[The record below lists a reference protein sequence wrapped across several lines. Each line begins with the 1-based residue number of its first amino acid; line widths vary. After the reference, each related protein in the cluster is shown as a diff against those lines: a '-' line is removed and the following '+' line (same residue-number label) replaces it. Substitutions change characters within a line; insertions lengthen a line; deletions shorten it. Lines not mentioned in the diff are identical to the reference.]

1 MRRNL
6 LLTVSACVL
15 IAPALARAEPVTLG
29 DLRERGIDLE
39 ALREVAREEFL
50 APEDAAPE
58 DAAGP
63 GALRLR
69 RFSGDELARAL
80 GPEAARVLEG
90 SRLVP
95 GAIPRSAP
103 GDAAEAPSAEDT
115 PADAAAADE
124 AVTAAATAYEVAR
137 RQPFA
142 ASHGA
147 TTAFIRLA
155 ERRAAAEAAAGAE
168 GVDAMSPMESVAF
181 NMFCTL
187 FVDEPGPGSFKSC
200 SAGMAG
206 LATDPGAY
214 ELPDEATLEAAAGG
228 ERTPPENGEGLV
240 ERGGGAGDTIPSAYT
255 FLGQFIDHDL
265 TAFPVGLISPFE
277 FEVEA
282 LVAGTAPETG
292 PVRTASADGE
302 AALLLAGA
310 LRRLE
315 REATGPTRVDV
326 TEAKNERTGTLD
338 LDSVYGFGFLDAP
351 QEDYIGVIEGTAGDP
366 PAGEPLA
373 WFEVE
378 PGGSTTGR
386 FVLTPVWLDAG
397 LQGFDYRR
405 DRDGTALIPDARN
418 DENQLLAQVQ
428 TVIMATHNAC
438 MDELT
443 AAGTS
448 VAEAFAACRRDVT
461 HLYQAIVATD
471 YLVRLSQPEIL
482 QALRAGGDATV
493 LGGSD
498 TVETRF
504 YGACGALPLEFAV
517 AAFRLGHSQVRN
529 GYRLNHLGGNR
540 PIFGREDERDLSGGR
555 LLERI
560 DVIDW
565 ARFLAETGDP
575 FRDLFA
581 DPLDP
586 AVALRLYEMPEKA
599 LPGVPVTVEEESR
612 TITDTPSERN
622 LVRRNIAR
630 AAARGNA
637 AGFTGA
643 AGLIHGQAAAGVAK
657 TQYPA
662 VLTFSAADLD
672 LPPNVV
678 GTLGVTPLWIHVLGE
693 AREEQNGERLGR
705 LGTVIVG
712 ETILGSLACDE
723 TSVFNMAE
731 TAPTPS
737 FSLAAQLR
745 EDDAGFTLGELID
758 HLEDEEGLR
767 LRSAAP

>member
-1 MRRNL
+1 MKRNL
-6 LLTVSACVL
+6 LITVSACVL
-15 IAPALARAEPVTLG
+15 TAPALAGAEPITLG
-29 DLRERGIDLE
+29 DLRQQGIDIE
-39 ALREVAREEFL
+39 VLREVAREEFL
-50 APEDAAPE
+50 ALEGATPEEVDAPSA
-58 DAAGP
+58 
-63 GALRLR
+63 LR
-69 RFSGDELARAL
+69 RFSRNELAGIL
-80 GPEAARVLEG
+80 GPDAARILEG
-90 SRLVP
+90 F
-95 GAIPRSAP
+95 ASAP
-103 GDAAEAPSAEDT
+103 GAALPALPNTAEDPLAVT
-115 PADAAAADE
+115 AAAVTAA
-124 AVTAAATAYEVAR
+124 AVTAAATAYEIER

-155 ERRAAAEAAAGAE
+155 ERRAEAEAAAGPSGMGE
-168 GVDAMSPMESVAF
+168 MSPMESVAF

-187 FVDEPGPGSFKSC
+187 LVDEPGPGAFESC
-200 SAGMAG
+200 SPGMIG

-214 ELPDEATLEAAAGG
+214 DLPDEATLEMAAGG
-228 ERTPPENGEGLV
+228 KRTPPENGEGLV
-240 ERGGGAGDTIPSAYT
+240 EHGGGAGSSIPSAYT

-282 LVAGTAPETG
+282 LVAGIAPETG
-292 PVRTASADGE
+292 PVRLASADGE
-302 AALLLAGA
+302 TALLLAGA
-310 LRRLE
+310 VRRLE
-315 REATGPTRVDV
+315 REATGPLRVGL
-326 TEAKNERTGTLD
+326 TEAKNVRTGTLD
-338 LDSVYGFGFLDAP
+338 LDSAYGFGFLDTP
-351 QEDYIGVIEGTAGDP
+351 QDYIDFIEGKEGEP

-373 WFEVE
+373 WFEV
-378 PGGSTTGR
+378 GSDGSTTGR

-405 DRDGTALIPDARN
+405 DRDGKALIPDARN
-418 DENQLLAQVQ
+418 DENQLLAQAQ
-428 TVIMATHNAC
+428 TVIMAVHNAC
-438 MDELT
+438 MDELME
-443 AAGTS
+443 ASNS

-482 QALRAGGDATV
+482 QALRAGGDATM
-493 LGGSD
+493 LGGTD
-498 TVETRF
+498 TIETRF

-565 ARFLAETGDP
+565 ALFLAETGDP

-586 AVALRLYEMPEKA
+586 AIALRLYEMPEKA
-599 LPGVPVTVEEESR
+599 LPGVPVTIEQESR
-612 TITDTPSERN
+612 TITDAPSERN
-622 LVRRNIAR
+622 LTRRNIAR
-630 AAARGNA
+630 AAMRGNGS
-637 AGFTGA
+637 GFTGS
-643 AGLIHGQAAAGVAK
+643 AGLINGQAAANVAR

-662 VLTFSAADLD
+662 VLTYSASDLD
-672 LPPNVV
+672 LPPNIV
-678 GTLGVTPLWIHVLGE
+678 GALGVTPLWVHVLGE
-693 AREEQNGERLGR
+693 AQKEQNGVRLGR

-723 TSVFNMAE
+723 TSIFNLAE
-731 TAPTPS
+731 AAPEPS
-737 FSLAAQLR
+737 FSLTAQLR
-745 EDDAGFTLGELID
+745 EDDARFTLGELID
-758 HLEDEEGLR
+758 YLANEGGLR